1 MTIKE
6 QLYQF
11 TGSSQ
16 HVEFERELQAMVF
29 DRERREK
36 FYRNIIDT
44 DWGRQLEH
52 DTFRSYFEEYA
63 AERKS
68 NQQDYTPGSVAF
80 LLARFTEN
88 SAESMRN
95 SDYTGGG
102 YHSRN
107 RGFDYTKMVE
117 RLYSYRYLRL
127 SPTRLRIHRTRVRR
141 QCDSVLVT

>member
-68 NQQDYTPGSVAF
+68 NQQDYTPGAVAF

-95 SDYTGGG
+95 SYYTGG
-102 YHSRN
+102 YHGRN
-107 RGFDYTKMVE
+107 RGFDYSKVVE
-117 RLYSYRYLRL
+117 
-127 SPTRLRIHRTRVRR
+127 
-141 QCDSVLVT
+141 

>member
-63 AERKS
+63 AESARATS
-68 NQQDYTPGSVAF
+68 RITHLGRLLFYWHDSLRTVPNQCVTPIT
-80 LLARFTEN
+80 R
-88 SAESMRN
+88 
-95 SDYTGGG
+95 GGISQPEQG
-102 YHSRN
+102 
-107 RGFDYTKMVE
+107 
-117 RLYSYRYLRL
+117 L
-127 SPTRLRIHRTRVRR
+127 
-141 QCDSVLVT
+141 